1 MMYINSN
8 EEEKDFI
15 ELYKKYYPKIY
26 NYTVRRLFNK
36 EQAEDITSTT
46 FLKAFD
52 YINKKNPEIKNF
64 NAWIYKI
71 ATNEIL
77 LYHRNKGNKN
87 HLSIDENDN
96 NFKNLLEN
104 GNKLDKYLDFILVK
118 KAMENLKPIERNV
131 LELYYFENLDY
142 SEISE
147 ILKIKEVSL
156 RSIIHRTLKKL
167 EKLLGG
173 VDLNKK

>member
-71 ATNEIL
+71 ATNEALSHLRYIKRKKRDGIEEDL
-77 LYHRNKGNKN
+77 NSIINIFNQNSNDDKN
-87 HLSIDENDN
+87 GSFI
-96 NFKNLLEN
+96 
-104 GNKLDKYLDFILVK
+104 DFIALN
-118 KAMENLKPIERNV
+118 KAMDHLKPQEKEIID
-131 LELYYFENLDY
+131 LYYFAKLDY
-142 SEISE
+142 SDISE
-147 ILKIKEVSL
+147 ILDMKETTL
-156 RSIIHRTLKKL
+156 RSLLHRTLKKL
-167 EKLLGG
+167 EKLM
-173 VDLNKK
+173 KT